1 MQKIKNKAIVFIHKD
16 KLEYFDET
24 QSKIFQFVFQPN
36 LIQDLEVVDKDQIN
50 IQLKSFIGTNKLTV
64 ANLLFVIAEAITFEK
79 TFQIVPNANKDLEI
93 QKFLENIPFEHVSYK
108 IIDGQKDYKVLAI
121 NKELYDVFK
130 FTFESLG
137 FKVLSI
143 IPQSALGDSYRN
155 SQNLNS
161 DMVKYILIHFD
172 PLQKQGF
179 FQEEIKPIPQTSEEE
194 ELTTSN
200 QQPRPVN
207 QNPVNKYRFPIL
219 LSVFFV
225 LIGVLSYF
233 VYIQYTQKSK
243 ASPVPSTIVAPPID
257 TPTPIIQETPSSTSS
272 ASPT

>member
-257 TPTPIIQETPSSTSS
+257 TPTPIIQETPSSTPS

>member
-179 FQEEIKPIPQTSEEE
+179 FQEEIKPIPQTSEGE

-243 ASPVPSTIVAPPID
+243 ASPVPSTIVAPQID
-257 TPTPIIQETPSSTSS
+257 TPSPIIQETPSSTSS